1 MVYEKILGWRIFEQI
16 GILFTKKCFLGSLVE
31 ISSSR
36 EDKKYGKSLQYDN
49 TNDDSETQRAYFD
62 QKCPHEPLE
71 PLFWSTFQ
79 VSGANSDSFIMSHMY
94 ECMLTAAEI

>member
-16 GILFTKKCFLGSLVE
+16 GILFTKKCSLRSLVE

-49 TNDDSETQRAYFD
+49 TNDDSETQ
-62 QKCPHEPLE
+62 
-71 PLFWSTFQ
+71 
-79 VSGANSDSFIMSHMY
+79 
-94 ECMLTAAEI
+94 